1 MITTQQNVLNNSV
14 RGKAR
19 CILQPKPKKK
29 KQAQDA
35 TRKYDVAPLR
45 RRLEI
50 HDTRLKELENAVR
63 AHGKSIKQLTASL
76 EKFNAQ
82 TQRAKGL

>member
-1 MITTQQNVLNNSV
+1 MI
-14 RGKAR
+14 
-19 CILQPKPKKK
+19 KPKKK

-50 HDTRLKELENAVR
+50 HNTRLKELERRV
-63 AHGKSIKQLTASL
+63 KEL
-76 EKFNAQ
+76 EKAVNEYC
-82 TQRAKGL
+82 GLDLK